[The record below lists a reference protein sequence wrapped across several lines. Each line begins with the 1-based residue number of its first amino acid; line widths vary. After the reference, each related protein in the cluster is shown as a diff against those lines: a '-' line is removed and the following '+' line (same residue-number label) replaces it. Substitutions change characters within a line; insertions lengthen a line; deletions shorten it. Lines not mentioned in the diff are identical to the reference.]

1 MIQTRLYLPRMYRP
15 RVFRQMLAV
24 LLATIVVALVSVREV
39 HYLFTEH
46 GGQHE
51 HCHNHLHAADAHFH
65 CEVCKADIASFTDE
79 VQPPA
84 FVANQS
90 YVSLLVLAPRAG
102 RLLRAAACCFSARP
116 SL

>member
-1 MIQTRLYLPRMYRP
+1 
-15 RVFRQMLAV
+15 MLAV

-84 FVANQS
+84 FVSNQS
-90 YVSLLVLAPRAG
+90 YVAFLCLPLVQHVYTAQQHVAF
-102 RLLRAAACCFSARP
+102 LRGPPCKG
-116 SL
+116 

>member
-1 MIQTRLYLPRMYRP
+1 MYRP

-84 FVANQS
+84 LVSNQTYVQFPCKPLVQPVYTAQQHVAF
-90 YVSLLVLAPRAG
+90 
-102 RLLRAAACCFSARP
+102 LRGPP
-116 SL
+116 SKV